1 MLTNREREIT
11 QLVASGHS
19 NSELSR
25 RLGISEGTV
34 KVHLHHIYE
43 KLGITGRRELKARE
57 LLSLAAHI
65 PFQKAV
71 WVELNDE
78 SRARGRYMDFGLI
91 FARNCTR

>member
-19 NSELSR
+19 NRELSR

-43 KLGITGRRELKARE
+43 KLGITGGRELKARE
-57 LLSLAAHI
+57 YAVISSAHPVSESSLG
-65 PFQKAV
+65 
-71 WVELNDE
+71 
-78 SRARGRYMDFGLI
+78 RA
-91 FARNCTR
+91 